1 MNIGDKTLRARSVY
15 IHLPFCKSICPYCD
29 FASYANKSAEMKA
42 AYLAALKTE
51 IRAVGDLLGN
61 IFCNGGAES
70 ASKFT
75 IDTVF
80 FGGGTPSIHS
90 ASEIEGILSVLKEY
104 LVFSDDAEITLEA
117 NPGTVDLEK
126 LQAFKDIGINRLSI
140 GAQTFNQGILSK
152 LARGHTV
159 EETFEIIDLIKKVNF
174 KSWSFDLIYGL
185 PHQSLDDW
193 KSTLELALEKGSPHL
208 SAYALSI
215 EPITPFGSIYGSSEH
230 PDLAGEE
237 ALAEMYEVCNQ
248 MLKEKGLNR
257 YEVSN
262 WAKDSHESRHNLC
275 YWKADEY
282 LAFGLSAHGYLRG
295 YRFAHRR
302 DIEEYIRLFTQPVD
316 IIQKALGTGT
326 IYEDYKFIGKKEAL
340 EEEIMLGLRLSTGLE
355 KRNEI
360 LNLLNREK
368 INTLIS
374 EGFILEYPDRFTL
387 SEKGYFLS
395 NGVISY
401 ILAG

>member
-1 MNIGDKTLRARSVY
+1 MNIGEKALKARSVY

-42 AYLAALKTE
+42 TYLAALKTE
-51 IRAVGDLLGN
+51 IRAVGELLGN

-70 ASKFT
+70 ASEFT

-90 ASEIEGILSVLKEY
+90 AKEIEEILNVLKEY
-104 LVFSDDAEITLEA
+104 VVFSDDVEINLEA

-140 GAQTFNQGILSK
+140 GAQTFNQDILSK

-215 EPITPFGSIYGSSEH
+215 EPITPFGSIYGSPEH

-262 WAKDSHESRHNLC
+262 WAKDGHESRHNLC

-295 YRFAHRR
+295 YRFAHTRN
-302 DIEEYIRLFTQPVD
+302 IEEYIRLFTQPVD
-316 IIQKALGTGT
+316 IIQKALMTGT

-374 EGFILEYPDRFTL
+374 KGFILEYPDRFTL

>member
-1 MNIGDKTLRARSVY
+1 MNIGEKALKARSVY

-42 AYLAALKTE
+42 TYLAALKTE
-51 IRAVGDLLGN
+51 IRAVGELLGN

-90 ASEIEGILSVLKEY
+90 AKEIEEILNALKEY
-104 LVFSDDAEITLEA
+104 VIFSDDAEITLEA

-140 GAQTFNQGILSK
+140 GAQTFNQDILSK

-248 MLKEKGLNR
+248 MLKERGLNR

-262 WAKDSHESRHNLC
+262 WAKGGHESRHNLC

-295 YRFAHRR
+295 YRFAHTR

-316 IIQKALGTGT
+316 IIQKALRTGT

-340 EEEIMLGLRLSTGLE
+340 EEEIMLGLRLSSGLE

-360 LNLLNREK
+360 LSLLNREK
-368 INTLIS
+368 INTLIN
-374 EGFILEYPDRFTL
+374 EGFILEYPDRFSL

>member
-1 MNIGDKTLRARSVY
+1 MNIGEKALKARSVY

-29 FASYANKSAEMKA
+29 FASYANKSTEVKA

-51 IRAVGDLLGN
+51 IRAVGDLLQS
-61 IFCNGGAES
+61 IFHCGAVE
-70 ASKFT
+70 AINKFP

-90 ASEIEGILSVLKEY
+90 AKEIEEILNALKEY
-104 LVFSDDAEITLEA
+104 VIFNDDVEITLEA

-140 GAQTFNQGILSK
+140 GAQTFNQDILSK

-193 KSTLELALEKGSPHL
+193 KSTLKLALERGSPHL
-208 SAYALSI
+208 SAYALSV

-248 MLKEKGLNR
+248 MLKEGGLNR

-262 WAKDSHESRHNLC
+262 WAKGGHESRHNLC

-295 YRFAHRR
+295 YRFAQTR

-316 IIQKALGTGT
+316 IIQKALRTGT

-340 EEEIMLGLRLSTGLE
+340 EEEIMLGLRLSSGLE

>member
-1 MNIGDKTLRARSVY
+1 MNIGEKALKARSVY

-42 AYLAALKTE
+42 TYLAALKTE
-51 IRAVGDLLGN
+51 IRAVGELLGN

-90 ASEIEGILSVLKEY
+90 SREIEEILNILKEY
-104 LVFSDDAEITLEA
+104 VVFSDDVEITLEA

-140 GAQTFNQGILSK
+140 GAQTFNQDILSN

-248 MLKEKGLNR
+248 MLKERGLNR

-262 WAKDSHESRHNLC
+262 WAKDGHESRHNLC

-295 YRFAHRR
+295 YRFAHTRN
-302 DIEEYIRLFTQPVD
+302 IEEYISLFTQPVD
-316 IIQKALGTGT
+316 IMQKALGAGT

-355 KRNEI
+355 KRDEI

-368 INTLIS
+368 INTLIDK
-374 EGFILEYPDRFTL
+374 GFILEYPDRFTL

>member
-1 MNIGDKTLRARSVY
+1 
-15 IHLPFCKSICPYCD
+15 
-29 FASYANKSAEMKA
+29 MKA

-51 IRAVGDLLGN
+51 IRAVGELLRST
-61 IFCNGGAES
+61 FQGAAVE
-70 ASKFT
+70 ATNKFT

-90 ASEIEGILSVLKEY
+90 ASEIEEILNVLKEY
-104 LVFSDDAEITLEA
+104 VVFSDDVEITLEA

-140 GAQTFNQGILSK
+140 GAQTFNQDILSK

-237 ALAEMYEVCNQ
+237 ALAEMYEVCN
-248 MLKEKGLNR
+248 
-257 YEVSN
+257 
-262 WAKDSHESRHNLC
+262 
-275 YWKADEY
+275 
-282 LAFGLSAHGYLRG
+282 
-295 YRFAHRR
+295 
-302 DIEEYIRLFTQPVD
+302 
-316 IIQKALGTGT
+316 
-326 IYEDYKFIGKKEAL
+326 
-340 EEEIMLGLRLSTGLE
+340 
-355 KRNEI
+355 
-360 LNLLNREK
+360 
-368 INTLIS
+368 
-374 EGFILEYPDRFTL
+374 
-387 SEKGYFLS
+387 
-395 NGVISY
+395 
-401 ILAG
+401 

>member
-1 MNIGDKTLRARSVY
+1 MNIGEKALKARSVY

-42 AYLAALKTE
+42 TYLAALKTE
-51 IRAVGDLLGN
+51 IRAVGELLGN

-90 ASEIEGILSVLKEY
+90 AKEIEEILNALKEY
-104 LVFSDDAEITLEA
+104 VIFSDDAEITLEA

-140 GAQTFNQGILSK
+140 GAQTFNQDILSK

-248 MLKEKGLNR
+248 MLKERGLNR

-262 WAKDSHESRHNLC
+262 WAKGGHESRHNLC

-295 YRFAHRR
+295 YRFAHTR

-316 IIQKALGTGT
+316 IIQKALRTGT

-340 EEEIMLGLRLSTGLE
+340 EEEIMLGLRLSSGLE

-360 LNLLNREK
+360 LSLLNREK

-374 EGFILEYPDRFTL
+374 EGFILEYPDRFSL

>member
-1 MNIGDKTLRARSVY
+1 MNIGEKALKARSVY

-42 AYLAALKTE
+42 TYLAALKTE
-51 IRAVGDLLGN
+51 IRAVGELLGN

-70 ASKFT
+70 ASEFT

-90 ASEIEGILSVLKEY
+90 AKEIEGILNVLKEY
-104 LVFSDDAEITLEA
+104 VVFSDDVEINLEA

-140 GAQTFNQGILSK
+140 GAQTFNQDILSK

-215 EPITPFGSIYGSSEH
+215 EPITPFGSIYGSPEH

-262 WAKDSHESRHNLC
+262 WAKDGHESRHNLC

-295 YRFAHRR
+295 YRFAHTRN
-302 DIEEYIRLFTQPVD
+302 IEEYIRLFTQPVD

-374 EGFILEYPDRFTL
+374 KGFILEYPDRFTL

>member
-1 MNIGDKTLRARSVY
+1 MNIGEKALKARSVY

-42 AYLAALKTE
+42 TYLAALKTE
-51 IRAVGDLLGN
+51 IRAVGELLGN

-70 ASKFT
+70 ASEFT

-90 ASEIEGILSVLKEY
+90 AKEIEEILNALKEY
-104 LVFSDDAEITLEA
+104 VIFSDDAEITLEA

-140 GAQTFNQGILSK
+140 GAQTFNQDILSK

-248 MLKEKGLNR
+248 MLKERGLNR

-262 WAKDSHESRHNLC
+262 WAKGGHESRHNLC

-295 YRFAHRR
+295 YRFAHTR

-316 IIQKALGTGT
+316 IIQKALRTGT

-340 EEEIMLGLRLSTGLE
+340 EEEIMLGLRLSSGLE

-360 LNLLNREK
+360 LSLLNREK

-374 EGFILEYPDRFTL
+374 EGFILEYPDRFSL

>member
-1 MNIGDKTLRARSVY
+1 MSVKDKTLKARSVY

-29 FASYANKSAEMKA
+29 FASYANKSTEVKA

-51 IRAVGDLLGN
+51 IRAVGDLLQS
-61 IFCNGGAES
+61 IFHCGAVK
-70 ASKFT
+70 AINKFP

-90 ASEIEGILSVLKEY
+90 AKEIEEILNALKEY
-104 LVFSDDAEITLEA
+104 VIFSDDAEITLEA

-140 GAQTFNQGILSK
+140 GAQTFNQDILSK

-193 KSTLELALEKGSPHL
+193 KSTLKLALEKGSPHL
-208 SAYALSI
+208 SAYALSV

-248 MLKEKGLNR
+248 MLKEGGLNR

-262 WAKDSHESRHNLC
+262 WAKGGHESRHNLC

-295 YRFAHRR
+295 YRFAQTR

-316 IIQKALGTGT
+316 IIQKALRTGT

-340 EEEIMLGLRLSTGLE
+340 EEEIMLGLRLSSGLE

-360 LNLLNREK
+360 LSLLNREK

>member
-1 MNIGDKTLRARSVY
+1 MNSRSVY

-29 FASYANKSAEMKA
+29 FASYANKSTEVKA

-51 IRAVGDLLGN
+51 IRAVGDLLQS
-61 IFCNGGAES
+61 IFHYGAVE
-70 ASKFT
+70 AINKFP

-90 ASEIEGILSVLKEY
+90 AKEIEEILNALKEY
-104 LVFSDDAEITLEA
+104 VIFSDDAEITLEA

-140 GAQTFNQGILSK
+140 GAQTFNQDILSK

-193 KSTLELALEKGSPHL
+193 KSTLKLALEKGSPHL
-208 SAYALSI
+208 SAYALSV

-237 ALAEMYEVCNQ
+237 TLAEMYEVCNQ
-248 MLKEKGLNR
+248 MLKEGGLNR

-262 WAKDSHESRHNLC
+262 WAKGGHESRHNLC

-295 YRFAHRR
+295 YRFAQTR

-316 IIQKALGTGT
+316 IIQKALRTGT

-340 EEEIMLGLRLSTGLE
+340 EEEIMLGLRLSSGLE

>member
-1 MNIGDKTLRARSVY
+1 MNIGEKTLKARSIY

-42 AYLAALKTE
+42 TYLAALKTE
-51 IRAVGDLLGN
+51 IRAVGELLGN

-90 ASEIEGILSVLKEY
+90 SREIEEILNVLKEY
-104 LVFSDDAEITLEA
+104 VVFSDDVEITLEA

-140 GAQTFNQGILSK
+140 GAQTFNQDILSK

-159 EETFEIIDLIKKVNF
+159 EETFEIIDLIKKVSF

-248 MLKEKGLNR
+248 MLKERGLNR

-262 WAKDSHESRHNLC
+262 WAKGGHESRHNLC

-295 YRFAHRR
+295 YRFAHTR

-316 IIQKALGTGT
+316 IIQKALRTGT

-360 LNLLNREK
+360 LSLLNREK
-368 INTLIS
+368 INTLIN
-374 EGFILEYPDRFTL
+374 EGFILEYPDRFSL

>member
-1 MNIGDKTLRARSVY
+1 MNIGEKTLKARSIY

-42 AYLAALKTE
+42 TYLAALKTE
-51 IRAVGDLLGN
+51 IRAVGELLGN

-90 ASEIEGILSVLKEY
+90 SREIEEILNVLKEY
-104 LVFSDDAEITLEA
+104 VVFSDDVEITLEA

-140 GAQTFNQGILSK
+140 GAQTFNQDILSK

-230 PDLAGEE
+230 PDLAGED

-248 MLKEKGLNR
+248 MLKERGLNR

-262 WAKDSHESRHNLC
+262 WAKGGHESRHNLC

-295 YRFAHRR
+295 YRFAHTR

-316 IIQKALGTGT
+316 IIQKALRTGT

-360 LNLLNREK
+360 LSLLNREK
-368 INTLIS
+368 INTLIN
-374 EGFILEYPDRFTL
+374 EGFILEYPDRFSL

>member
-1 MNIGDKTLRARSVY
+1 MSVKDKTLKARSVY

-42 AYLAALKTE
+42 AYLAALKAE
-51 IRAVGDLLGN
+51 IRAVGELLRS
-61 IFCNGGAES
+61 IFHDGVIEAT
-70 ASKFT
+70 SKFI

-90 ASEIEGILSVLKEY
+90 ASEIEGILNVLKEY

-140 GAQTFNQGILSK
+140 GAQTFNQDILSK

-262 WAKDSHESRHNLC
+262 WAKDGHESRHNLC

-282 LAFGLSAHGYLRG
+282 LAFGLSSHGYLSG
-295 YRFAHRR
+295 YRFAQTR

-316 IIQKALGTGT
+316 IIQKALRTGT

-360 LNLLNREK
+360 LNLLNRQK
-368 INTLIS
+368 IDTLID
-374 EGFILEYPDRFTL
+374 EGFILESPDRFTL